1 MVFRLVT
8 VKVKFLGDSPAIGVL
23 LCEYEG
29 DYTWIEASDMAYI
42 FTNKHRPIRVYHS
55 IDSRFIL
62 EDLYAKLRLF
72 AASSADGQGEFDR
85 FEP

>member
-1 MVFRLVT
+1 MW
-8 VKVKFLGDSPAIGVL
+8 FLGDSPAIGLL
-23 LCEYEG
+23 LCEHEG
-29 DYTWIEASDMAYI
+29 PYTWIEAPEILPDMAYI